1 MGSGERKIKE
11 TAKNQVKTE
20 GPRGEQTKMKN
31 GMRNPGKSKK
41 SAGEWRGVYEGGKG
55 EEVKT
60 VWGWSPSRGI
70 RKELML
76 KD

>member
-1 MGSGERKIKE
+1 
-11 TAKNQVKTE
+11 
-20 GPRGEQTKMKN
+20 MKN

-60 VWGWSPSRGI
+60 VRRWSPSRGI